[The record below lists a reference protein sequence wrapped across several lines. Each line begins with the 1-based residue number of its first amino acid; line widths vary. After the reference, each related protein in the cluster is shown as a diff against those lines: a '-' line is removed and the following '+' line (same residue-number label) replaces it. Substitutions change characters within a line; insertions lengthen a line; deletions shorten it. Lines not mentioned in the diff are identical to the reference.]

1 MIKEFTVEEYL
12 DNNNKICE
20 YAIFSDGSKKIIKND
35 EQYGKYFEV
44 DNELN
49 TKCNNCLRSNFSD
62 RIKDAV
68 DMIKNGNGDCIKST
82 NLFVRVDKVIYF
94 LDRSIGEKLR
104 EKSING
110 WKNTKFAYTIKF
122 GYKNSF
128 WGYSTLNNKMETIS
142 PFDDNKTPIYFE
154 NEKEAN
160 KYMED
165 IIEKA
170 KFYAKN
176 IADKVSNISD
186 DNEKDTILDNV
197 INEIEK
203 YSNTEF
209 SIIKDLTFDM
219 LTDDLQLKN
228 SECNLDET
236 GYKITQCIVA

>member
-1 MIKEFTVEEYL
+1 MIKEFTVEECL

-82 NLFVRVDKVIYF
+82 NLFVHVDKVIYF

-128 WGYSTLNNKMETIS
+128 WRYSTLNNKMETIS

-165 IIEKA
+165 IIEKS
-170 KFYAKN
+170 K
-176 IADKVSNISD
+176 
-186 DNEKDTILDNV
+186 ILC
-197 INEIEK
+197 K
-203 YSNTEF
+203 
-209 SIIKDLTFDM
+209 KH
-219 LTDDLQLKN
+219 
-228 SECNLDET
+228 CR
-236 GYKITQCIVA
+236 